1 MDNQWKYSPQNR
13 RSQAI
18 RSLVGEPCAFDMD
31 GDKIINWREPEGKQ
45 PSDEDIETKVTE
57 YKKLWDDQEYARK
70 REAEYPSIA
79 ELTVALYAALLLLP
93 EVRNRH
99 SLIAPVNSCLSDA
112 LEKVASSCLSLSLCI

>member
-45 PSDEDIETKVTE
+45 PSDEDIEAKVTE
-57 YKKLWDDQEYARK
+57 YKKLWDDQEYART
-70 REAEYPSIA
+70 RQ
-79 ELTVALYAALLLLP
+79 ALYPDIGDQL
-93 EVRNRH
+93 
-99 SLIAPVNSCLSDA
+99 DA
-112 LEKVASSCLSLSLCI
+112 LYHAGVFPTDMAAKIKKIKDDNPKS

>member
-1 MDNQWKYSPQNR
+1 MESFYYGGKWIIDNQWKYSPQNR
-13 RSQAI
+13 RAQAI

-79 ELTVALYAALLLLP
+79 ELTVALYDTDDKAAIQAKRAEIKKKYP
-93 EVRNRH
+93 
-99 SLIAPVNSCLSDA
+99 
-112 LEKVASSCLSLSLCI
+112 KG